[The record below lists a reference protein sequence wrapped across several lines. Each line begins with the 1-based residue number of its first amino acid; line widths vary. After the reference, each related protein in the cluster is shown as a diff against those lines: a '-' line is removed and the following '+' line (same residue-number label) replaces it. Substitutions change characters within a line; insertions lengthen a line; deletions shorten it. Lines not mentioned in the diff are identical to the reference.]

1 MTECR
6 DKQYAEVAGERRDVS
21 QRGKPS
27 QKKVN
32 DRSNEPVKVL
42 PPEDKGM
49 VQD

>member
-6 DKQYAEVAGERRDVS
+6 DKQYAEVAGERRNVS